1 MLVELVQLKRHYNG
15 SYNVAKILINPQHIV
30 LIQEDE
36 DMKQRLHEGKITSNL
51 SDQAEFS
58 RIMIKGLGIEKS
70 ITVIGS
76 PEIIEAK
83 IFAKS
88 KKQVLRG

>member
-1 MLVELVQLKRHYNG
+1 MLVELVQLKRHYNS
-15 SYNVAKILINPQHIV
+15 SYNVAKILINPSHIV
-30 LIQEDE
+30 LIQEDD
-36 DMKQRLHEGKITSNL
+36 DMKRRLQEGKINGDL

-58 RIMIKGLGIEKS
+58 RIMIKGLGIEKF

-76 PEIIEAK
+76 PEVIEAK
-83 IFAKS
+83 IFARS